1 MATVGVVPRPMPNR
15 TLRTGGAVLACFA
28 LVGAV
33 KAAPPFT
40 VLYHERLELESR
52 ADVGGQQHLSF
63 DAYGRRFDLD
73 LEPNDDIGHA
83 VSANRSDIKPYRGTV
98 AGQPGSW
105 VRLTHTR
112 DGWRGL
118 LSDGHELY
126 AIDPES
132 ELAAVAVQPLTAT
145 SSSAPAMYR
154 LADALMP
161 LGAGFCGTDTDESVT
176 SGPER
181 PTALKA
187 FTRIAEDLA
196 AHAAA
201 IPTRRLVV
209 GVVADHQFVDKI
221 GADPEGA
228 IVARMDIVDGIWSAE
243 VGIGIALA
251 PLTIFPRLQDPFS
264 ATTVPAGLLAELRS
278 YRGGLSAHF
287 QSGVTHLMTGRELN
301 GNIIGI
307 AYLGAVCNGDSS
319 VSLSQST
326 GSTTMA
332 ALIAA
337 HELGHN
343 FNAVHDGVP
352 GVCATVPQTYLMA
365 PFINFNNQFSACSLK
380 QIEAR
385 AATAQCLANV
395 APTGVPP
402 PATSVG
408 NGSAAASDGGGGRLD
423 LTLLTILGSM
433 LVLRRVRPTV
443 PAVRSA
449 PPADPSRPL
458 ADPASPVLRRLRR
471 PAQRVR
477 RFPFSSPRG
486 SAARRHGQLC
496 GRPPL

>member
-1 MATVGVVPRPMPNR
+1 MSNR

-33 KAAPPFT
+33 EAGPAFK

-52 ADVGGQQHLSF
+52 ADVDGQQHLSF
-63 DAYGRRFDLD
+63 DAYGRRFDVD

-98 AGQPGSW
+98 AGQSGSW

-112 DGWRGL
+112 NGWRGL

-132 ELAAVAVQPLTAT
+132 ELAAVAVQPLADP
-145 SSSAPAMYR
+145 SSSAPIMYR
-154 LADALMP
+154 LADTLMP

-187 FTRIAEDLA
+187 FTRIAEDLS
-196 AHAAA
+196 AHAPT

-209 GVVADHQFVDKI
+209 AVVADHQFVDKI

-228 IVARMDIVDGIWSAE
+228 IVARMDIVDGIWSSE
-243 VGIGIALA
+243 VGIRIALA

-264 ATTVPAGLLAELRS
+264 TTTVPTGLLAELRS

-287 QSGVTHLMTGRELN
+287 QSGVTHLMTGRELD

-307 AYLGAVCNGDSS
+307 AYLGAVCNGSS
-319 VSLSQST
+319 SASLSQST
-326 GSTTMA
+326 GSTTMG

-343 FNAVHDGVP
+343 FSAVHDGVP

-365 PFINFNNQFSACSLK
+365 PFINFSNQFSSCSLTR
-380 QIEAR
+380 IDAR
-385 AATAQCLANV
+385 AAAAQCLTDL
-395 APTGVPP
+395 APTGARP
-402 PATSVG
+402 PAPSVG
-408 NGSAAASDGGGGRLD
+408 NGSAATSDGGGGRLD
-423 LTLLTILGSM
+423 LTLLVILGSM
-433 LVLRRVRPTV
+433 LVLRRVRPLL
-443 PAVRSA
+443 
-449 PPADPSRPL
+449 PL
-458 ADPASPVLRRLRR
+458 AAETTSDELRSNARPDHRTRRRNARGRERSLRGTRVAFGRR
-471 PAQRVR
+471 PY
-477 RFPFSSPRG
+477 
-486 SAARRHGQLC
+486 
-496 GRPPL
+496 